1 MTEWKQIKE
10 EFLKYWTLDKIKEMT
25 LEQYTNLDKKDS
37 FTYWLETKTEKVLG
51 IGGGSAYKFGIFKR
65 NPESE
70 QKELKNG
77 QNSDENREYG
87 WYSKYGQSKE
97 EAFIKIKKLI
107 IKIIEASQKKNFS
120 EIDNIDLGNTFKWKL
135 AYMYAP
141 EGTLLRIAQDRAFY
155 FLEKNI

>member
-87 WYSKYGQSKE
+87 WY
-97 EAFIKIKKLI
+97 
-107 IKIIEASQKKNFS
+107 
-120 EIDNIDLGNTFKWKL
+120 
-135 AYMYAP
+135 
-141 EGTLLRIAQDRAFY
+141 
-155 FLEKNI
+155 